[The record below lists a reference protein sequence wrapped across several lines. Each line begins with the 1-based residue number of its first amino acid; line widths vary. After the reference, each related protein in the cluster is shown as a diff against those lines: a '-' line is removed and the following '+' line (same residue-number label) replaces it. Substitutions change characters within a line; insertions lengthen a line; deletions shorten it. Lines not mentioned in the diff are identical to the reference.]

1 MPNRF
6 YVVQSYLLLF
16 LSWFQKSILYTL
28 VTECKYFLHSVKS
41 FAKIDASWF
50 KCIISENYQKIAS
63 TPATPHKQFICL
75 QWKEI
80 VWSIPFYALY
90 FSSMAICLP
99 LSILK
104 YYHIFSH
111 FPIHGIFYYEY
122 WIPKWWLPKDKKT
135 KGFTDSVT
143 VCKCTFISFNL
154 CMLSNIKLLHH
165 HLTFRYF
172 LQC

>member
-1 MPNRF
+1 MQSVDTMPNRF
-6 YVVQSYLLLF
+6 YVVLSYVLLF
-16 LSWFQKSILYTL
+16 LPGFQKSIVIPSPLGGGMF
-28 VTECKYFLHSVKS
+28 VQIIHPCRRMQNFFSFCKKVLQRSMPADSNVQFL
-41 FAKIDASWF
+41 KIT
-50 KCIISENYQKIAS
+50 NKIAS
-63 TPATPHKQFICL
+63 TPATPHNQFICL

-122 WIPKWWLPKDKKT
+122 WIPK
-135 KGFTDSVT
+135 
-143 VCKCTFISFNL
+143 
-154 CMLSNIKLLHH
+154 
-165 HLTFRYF
+165 
-172 LQC
+172 